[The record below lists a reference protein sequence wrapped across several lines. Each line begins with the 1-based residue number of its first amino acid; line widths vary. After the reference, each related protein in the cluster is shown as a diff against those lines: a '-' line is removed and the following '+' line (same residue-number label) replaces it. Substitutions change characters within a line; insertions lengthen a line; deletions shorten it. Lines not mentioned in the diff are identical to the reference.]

1 LGDIEAMSKD
11 NDDFEFP
18 DRPVEPIPQVV
29 VQAED
34 LKLGPAQVKPIGRS
48 WAEQHGP
55 QPPGPGL
62 RSLDFLILAMFAGS
76 IVLFIQACTW
86 AAFS

>member
-1 LGDIEAMSKD
+1 MNKD
-11 NDDFEFP
+11 DDLPEWS
-18 DRPVEPIPQVV
+18 D
-29 VQAED
+29 D
-34 LKLGPAQVKPIGRS
+34 LVPKAVPAQDLHLGAATVKPIGRS

-62 RSLDFLILAMFAGS
+62 RMLDYMIIAMFAGS
-76 IVLFIQACTW
+76 VLLFIRACSW

>member
-1 LGDIEAMSKD
+1 MATQTD
-11 NDDFEFP
+11 DDFDFP

-34 LKLGPAQVKPIGRS
+34 LHLGAATVRPLGRS

-55 QPPGPGL
+55 QPPGPGM
-62 RSLDFLILAMFAGS
+62 RAMDYLILAMFAGS
-76 IVLFIQACTW
+76 MILFIKACSW
-86 AAFS
+86 AWLS

>member
-1 LGDIEAMSKD
+1 MNKD
-11 NDDFEFP
+11 DDLPEWS
-18 DRPVEPIPQVV
+18 D
-29 VQAED
+29 D
-34 LKLGPAQVKPIGRS
+34 LVPKAVPAQDLHLGAATVKPINRS

-62 RSLDFLILAMFAGS
+62 RAIDFLIIAMFAGS
-76 IVLFIQACTW
+76 MVLFVRACAW